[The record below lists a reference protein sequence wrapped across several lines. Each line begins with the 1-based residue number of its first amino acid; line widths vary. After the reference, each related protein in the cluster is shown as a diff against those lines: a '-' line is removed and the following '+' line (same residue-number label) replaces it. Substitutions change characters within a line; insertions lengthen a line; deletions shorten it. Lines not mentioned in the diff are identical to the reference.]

1 MKAAYRI
8 RFNGRYVV
16 EERYGNDLWR
26 EIGAADSVANAH
38 ARLQAHIQG
47 LVEKAKPPLLY
58 NEKGERI

>member
-1 MKAAYRI
+1 MKPTYRI

-26 EIGAADSVANAH
+26 EIGAADSVVNAH
-38 ARLQAHIQG
+38 ARLQAYIQG
-47 LVEKAKPPLLY
+47 LAEKAKPPLLY